1 MVQVANIQLRD
12 GAVCALTSSRESHAH
27 MDTAELV
34 RAGAGEG
41 RSIEGST
48 KASGSSNV
56 ASVMAT
62 PVLA

>member
-1 MVQVANIQLRD
+1 
-12 GAVCALTSSRESHAH
+12 

-56 ASVMAT
+56 ASVMSQT
-62 PVLA
+62 PFCLMSEGAIGGA